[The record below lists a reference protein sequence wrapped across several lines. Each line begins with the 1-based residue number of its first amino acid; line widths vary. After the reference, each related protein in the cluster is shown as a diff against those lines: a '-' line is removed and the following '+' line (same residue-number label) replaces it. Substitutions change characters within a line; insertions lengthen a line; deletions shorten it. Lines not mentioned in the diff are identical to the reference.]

1 VDPKQ
6 TVQDEEIIQ
15 ELDFLLSLDV
25 LQEAE
30 ELEIDLQDSEA
41 EEEM

>member
-1 VDPKQ
+1 MDPKQ